1 MKYIN
6 LIAFGVMVLMN
17 YLANAL
23 PINGKTTGQLSG
35 QYPNL
40 FVPAGITFSI
50 WGIIY
55 LMLLAFVLIQFREQ
69 NKALV
74 TAIGWAFVITCILNA
89 AWIVA
94 WHYELLPLSVIIMLG
109 LLLTLILINGKL
121 LNFSPGFT
129 RAVFGIYLGWIC
141 IATIANITALLVAYN
156 WGQWGLTQ
164 EGWAMIMIAAG
175 VIICSFAMFRLDN
188 PFMGLAVI
196 WALAGIMLNR
206 QSDFPSIVAAAAI
219 GIAAIATITLLV
231 FYRQITDGGLSR

>member
-6 LIAFGVMVLMN
+6 IIAFGVMVLMN

-23 PINGKTTGQLSG
+23 PINDKTTGQLSG

-55 LMLLAFVLIQFREQ
+55 LMLLVFVVVQFREQ
-69 NKALV
+69 NKAIIA
-74 TAIGWAFVITCILNA
+74 AIGWAFVVTCILNA
-89 AWIVA
+89 VWIVA

-109 LLLTLILINGKL
+109 LLATLILINGNL
-121 LNFSPGFT
+121 MQFSPGLT

-141 IATIANITALLVAYN
+141 IATIANITALLVGYN

-175 VIICSFAMFRLDN
+175 VIICVFAILRLDN
-188 PFMGLAVI
+188 PFIGLAVI
-196 WALAGIMLNR
+196 WALAGIILNR
-206 QSDFPSIVAAAAI
+206 QSDFPSIVATAAT
-219 GIAAIATITLLV
+219 GIAAIAIITLLV
-231 FYRQITDGGLSR
+231 FYRHLTDGGLSQ